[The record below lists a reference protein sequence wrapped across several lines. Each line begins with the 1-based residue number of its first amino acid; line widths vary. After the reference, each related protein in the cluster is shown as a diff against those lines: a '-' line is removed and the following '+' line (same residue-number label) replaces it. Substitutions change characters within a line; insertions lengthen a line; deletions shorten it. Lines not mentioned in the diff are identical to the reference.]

1 MEAIEGRRGGRPLL
15 LLKVWK
21 CEPGPPRALRQS
33 NTLAMSWWYE
43 ERGPHPAQL
52 EPRSSLVPHMSWCRR
67 GSGSGQMRQICSQR
81 LPTSARHILKCFSP
95 TGQ

>member
-43 ERGPHPAQL
+43 ERGPRPAQL
-52 EPRSSLVPHMSWCRR
+52 EPRSSLVPSHELVQERVWFWADEAD
-67 GSGSGQMRQICSQR
+67 
-81 LPTSARHILKCFSP
+81 L
-95 TGQ
+95 